1 MKIISIN
8 KEKINAFL
16 IVLFIFMSSVTMP
29 IKSFMGNGSIIWI
42 ITILGMGVSF
52 LINKKI
58 YKSYLFILIISLI
71 LILLNILLVSYKSL
85 VINQLFEFIKFGLI
99 PLYLAINKFDY
110 DSFVSYWYKFS
121 VINFIILLF
130 YIPDVINKKLS
141 YMVFGISLVYSF
153 VGVIAYFYIKNMY
166 KIFNLLILITILILI
181 FIFGNRSSLLL
192 CLAIWI
198 FIKLY
203 TIRNDIKKIF
213 SLLIMVIISV
223 IAYINISSILK
234 NINIL
239 LQNLG
244 IHSYSISK
252 YIMAI
257 DKGVIKSSSGR
268 DNLAKLSIDIITNN
282 PLKANGLKYFTYA
295 TGEIYPHNLILDL
308 SIIFGLLGCIFI
320 IGLLLYL
327 VFKIR
332 YIKSENFKII
342 LCEIIILE
350 FLWLLFSGTFIE
362 ESLFWIIIGMLI
374 QIKKTG
380 AIK

>member
-130 YIPDVINKKLS
+130 YIPDVINKKLN